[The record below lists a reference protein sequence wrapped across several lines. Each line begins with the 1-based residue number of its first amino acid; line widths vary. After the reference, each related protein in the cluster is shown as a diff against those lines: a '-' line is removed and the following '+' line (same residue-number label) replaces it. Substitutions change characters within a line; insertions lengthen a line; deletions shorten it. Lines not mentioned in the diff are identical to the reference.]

1 MIVHKRNR
9 KRNYLVTF
17 DMDTNKMSELFGETK
32 YRKAYQI
39 IEKYF
44 KSYSFSHDQHS
55 VYITSTP
62 ITKIKLDTVVQSF
75 CHEYPYISICI
86 EKISYSLAPK
96 QHDITNYAH
105 ESSSETIEQINETIS
120 KEITTKDMFTPIS
133 QWEKDLTDDL

>member
-44 KSYSFSHDQHS
+44 KTGID
-55 VYITSTP
+55 
-62 ITKIKLDTVVQSF
+62 
-75 CHEYPYISICI
+75 
-86 EKISYSLAPK
+86 APL
-96 QHDITNYAH
+96 QT
-105 ESSSETIEQINETIS
+105 
-120 KEITTKDMFTPIS
+120 
-133 QWEKDLTDDL
+133 

>member
-62 ITKIKLDTVVQSF
+62 ITKIKLDTIVQSF
-75 CHEYPYISICI
+75 CHEYPYIGICI
-86 EKISYSLAPK
+86 EKNKLLV
-96 QHDITNYAH
+96 
-105 ESSSETIEQINETIS
+105 SS
-120 KEITTKDMFTPIS
+120 
-133 QWEKDLTDDL
+133 